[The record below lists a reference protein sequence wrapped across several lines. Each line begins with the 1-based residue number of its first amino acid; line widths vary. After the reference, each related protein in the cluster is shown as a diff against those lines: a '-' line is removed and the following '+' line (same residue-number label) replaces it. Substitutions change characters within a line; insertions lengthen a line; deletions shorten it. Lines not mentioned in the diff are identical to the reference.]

1 MNSVVLRQINAV
13 SHIGEPWYVILDFDV
28 WDKPLLLN
36 RILYMSPLSYK
47 RLAMGYKL

>member
-1 MNSVVLRQINAV
+1 MNSVVLRQINPV

-36 RILYMSPLSYK
+36 PILYMSQPNRRVEGWTK
-47 RLAMGYKL
+47 GG